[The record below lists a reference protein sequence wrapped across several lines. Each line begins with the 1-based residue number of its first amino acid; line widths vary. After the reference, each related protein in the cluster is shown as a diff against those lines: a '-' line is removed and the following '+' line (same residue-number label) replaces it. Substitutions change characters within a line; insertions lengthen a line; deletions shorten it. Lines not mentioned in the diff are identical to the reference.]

1 MLVLPLLLA
10 LLSVGCSLQK
20 YEGGETF
27 PPPKEVNAAHQG
39 KTILL
44 HMKSGLKPDDTQPC
58 VAFNMAAGLVRS
70 GYKVSILIDARA
82 AADFVA
88 EDPSKSKW
96 GGYKLPEA
104 MKQALGAELNIPA
117 EQMPSTY
124 LDYLKWMSD
133 QGAQVYMNATM
144 NVLNKT
150 ATKLRTQPKVPPFIK
165 PLTFPEMAKLVAES
179 DKYIAY

>member
-1 MLVLPLLLA
+1 
-10 LLSVGCSLQK
+10 
-20 YEGGETF
+20 
-27 PPPKEVNAAHQG
+27 
-39 KTILL
+39 
-44 HMKSGLKPDDTQPC
+44 
-58 VAFNMAAGLVRS
+58 
-70 GYKVSILIDARA
+70 
-82 AADFVA
+82 
-88 EDPSKSKW
+88 
-96 GGYKLPEA
+96 

-124 LDYLKWMSD
+124 LDYLKWITD

-150 ATKLRTQPKVPPFIK
+150 ATKLRTQPKVSPFIK